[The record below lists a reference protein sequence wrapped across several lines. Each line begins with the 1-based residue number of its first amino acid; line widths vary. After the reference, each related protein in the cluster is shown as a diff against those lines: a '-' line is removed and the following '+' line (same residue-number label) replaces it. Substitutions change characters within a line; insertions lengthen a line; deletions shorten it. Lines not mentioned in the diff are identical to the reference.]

1 MELLGNWRLKATEG
15 ACVNVS
21 VRQGGGK
28 VHMGTQRL
36 GKCRENPSIRKVG
49 LVVKKEVQ
57 GVGQVEH
64 VVDT

>member
-1 MELLGNWRLKATEG
+1 
-15 ACVNVS
+15 
-21 VRQGGGK
+21 
-28 VHMGTQRL
+28 MGTQRL
-36 GKCRENPSIRKVG
+36 GKCGEDPSIRKVG